1 MVAALESVVLESSD
15 GFSGMA
21 NGPCW
26 GLMGCRELAPSL
38 GNSVQT
44 MSHTEKEG
52 AVPQRMYVSLFFQG
66 YLVAF
71 DSFQVLAA
79 DDQEEVPVLIGWVE
93 NSNSRVCSQLV
104 SILQTG

>member
-1 MVAALESVVLESSD
+1 MVVALESVVLESSD

-21 NGPCW
+21 NVPCW

-52 AVPQRMYVSLFFQG
+52 AVPQKMYVSLFFQG
-66 YLVAF
+66 YSVAS
-71 DSFQVLAA
+71 DSFLVPVV
-79 DDQEEVPVLIGWVE
+79 DGQEEAPVLIGWVE
-93 NSNSRVCSQLV
+93 NSNTHVCTQLV
-104 SILQTG
+104 SKLQMG